1 MVFVNMIVRFLNF
14 VWNVSY
20 IDEFTWHQKE
30 KKSSKLCLNLLDVT
44 TNDFVHFSH
53 EFQSWFKPY
62 KKSFA
67 IIIAFLV
74 FPGVVK
80 PWNMMSFAIIV
91 MVLLQTKPL
100 TMVVLTKLA
109 TQKSSYGL
117 AFDAIVIMAEKTICS
132 TKNVIVNLVGTLNSM
147 PSYH

>member
-1 MVFVNMIVRFLNF
+1 
-14 VWNVSY
+14 
-20 IDEFTWHQKE
+20 
-30 KKSSKLCLNLLDVT
+30 
-44 TNDFVHFSH
+44 
-53 EFQSWFKPY
+53 
-62 KKSFA
+62 
-67 IIIAFLV
+67 
-74 FPGVVK
+74 
-80 PWNMMSFAIIV
+80 MSFAIIV

-117 AFDAIVIMAEKTICS
+117 AFDAIVIMAEKTICN